1 MSIQTRIG
9 MPLDEFI
16 RRGDEAPFELIDGEI
31 VPKMPNVF
39 EHSLLIKRIFLAFL
53 PFEAQGLGEVFS
65 ETTYALMEGP
75 DWVKGSRIPD
85 VMWLSAD
92 KVTQFLHSI
101 PNARKRP
108 LSIVPDIVV
117 EVVSATDKPADL
129 QARIAR
135 YQHDGVPLLWV
146 ITPETREIA
155 VYAHTSDQPIHLSG
169 DTMLSGGSILAG
181 FKLSLQAVF
190 A

>member
-31 VPKMPNVF
+31 VPKMPTVSG
-39 EHSLLIKRIFLAFL
+39 HSRLVKRMFLAFL
-53 PFEAQGLGEVFS
+53 PFEQQGLGEVLS
-65 ETTYALMEGP
+65 ETTYILLERP

-85 VMWLSAD
+85 VMWVSAD
-92 KVTQFLHSI
+92 KLAQFWQTI
-101 PNARKRP
+101 PDADKKP
-108 LSIVPDIVV
+108 YVLVPDIVL

-135 YQHDGVPLLWV
+135 YRGDGVPLLWV

-155 VYAHTSDQPIHLSG
+155 VYVHTSDQPIHLSG
-169 DTMLSGGSILAG
+169 DAMLSGGSILAG
-181 FKLSLQAVF
+181 FTLSLQAVF